1 MIKINFLKIKEV
13 LVFGKII
20 PEQYISG
27 VMMKVLLVFLRSGMV
42 KIKKGDLKKIVDGE
56 KVLCLV
62 LKTPEKQL
70 FASEEIK
77 F

>member
-62 LKTPEKQL
+62 LKTSEKQL